1 MNGSDRKKRYYTTPR
16 GEALFARLVDPD
28 YGTERYPDPR
38 GSFHVTLALGA
49 EEARRLDALLKPAL
63 EEARE
68 FASRKAGQNR
78 DKAGGPELSFAAPG
92 IPERDREGS
101 FTDRRLY
108 RFRTNAFYQQPGGC
122 RTRRVVPVFNAALE
136 RMELF
141 GEPGNGSLAR
151 VAFSVAPYFI
161 EATGVAGLSLF
172 LDSVQILRL
181 NRRGGLTGEEYGFC
195 VETPESCA
203 LSGSRTRTASSN
215 EDALAAPGASR
226 AHPGPDPSDSPEFS
240 EIRDFAP
247 HAREEPEFSDRDA
260 ASDEFTAS
268 DDVLF

>member
-78 DKAGGPELSFAAPG
+78 DKTGGPELSFAAPG

-108 RFRTNAFYQQPGGC
+108 RFRTNAFYQQPGGWC
-122 RTRRVVPVFNAALE
+122 RCSMPR
-136 RMELF
+136 
-141 GEPGNGSLAR
+141 
-151 VAFSVAPYFI
+151 
-161 EATGVAGLSLF
+161 LSAWSF
-172 LDSVQILRL
+172 
-181 NRRGGLTGEEYGFC
+181 
-195 VETPESCA
+195 
-203 LSGSRTRTASSN
+203 SGSPETGPWRASRFPWPRILSR
-215 EDALAAPGASR
+215 PRASR
-226 AHPGPDPSDSPEFS
+226 A
-240 EIRDFAP
+240 
-247 HAREEPEFSDRDA
+247 
-260 ASDEFTAS
+260 
-268 DDVLF
+268 

>member
-78 DKAGGPELSFAAPG
+78 DKTGGPELSFAAPG

-141 GEPGNGSLAR
+141 REPGNGSLAR

-195 VETPESCA
+195 VETPDPDRFKQRGRACRAGSFVGAPRSGPVGFVGIFGNPRLRAACA
-203 LSGSRTRTASSN
+203 RGAGVFG
-215 EDALAAPGASR
+215 PGR
-226 AHPGPDPSDSPEFS
+226 G
-240 EIRDFAP
+240 
-247 HAREEPEFSDRDA
+247 
-260 ASDEFTAS
+260 
-268 DDVLF
+268 VG